1 MTKKYYSAEELK
13 EVLNKRKVV
22 TMTSAELK
30 QLLESE
36 DWIKAHAKTLAS
48 TLARLK
54 GGRKDV

>member
-1 MTKKYYSAEELK
+1 MKAFYSAEELK
-13 EVLNKRKVV
+13 EILDKKKVV
-22 TMTSAELK
+22 TMSSAELK

-54 GGRKDV
+54 R

>member
-1 MTKKYYSAEELK
+1 MIKKYYNVEELK
-13 EVLNKRKVV
+13 EILNKKKVV
-22 TMTSAELK
+22 TMTSSELK

-54 GGRKDV
+54 R